1 MTRSAT
7 RTARLFAPL
16 ALLAAI
22 GCAHAKPTVASTTTD
37 DTTVRAPKPAQEVK
51 ATPAPVAA
59 AEPAS
64 EQLALQNLQAAV
76 DDLKNTRIFFG
87 YDDDLLTPD
96 GRTKLTTISEIL
108 AKHPKLRIRVEGNAD
123 ERGTEAYNLV
133 LGQRRADSTR
143 KYLVQ
148 LGAHE
153 DQVNTLTYGEEHPIA
168 PDHTEQ
174 AWQQNRRADVVVLP
188 LN

>member
-1 MTRSAT
+1 MKITSA
-7 RTARLFAPL
+7 L
-16 ALLAAI
+16 AVLTLAAGV
-22 GCAHAKPTVASTTTD
+22 GCAHANPTVASTTTD
-37 DTTVRAPKPAQEVK
+37 DTTRKAPVAQEVK

-64 EQLALQNLQAAV
+64 EQLAQQSLQAAV
-76 DDLKNTRIFFG
+76 DDLKGTRIFFS
-87 YDDDLLTPD
+87 YDDDLLTPE
-96 GRTKLTTISEIL
+96 GRTKLTAISSIL
-108 AKHPKLRIRVEGNAD
+108 AKHPKLHIRVEGNAD

-133 LGQRRADSTR
+133 LGQRRADATR

-153 DQVNTLTYGEEHPIA
+153 DQVNTLTYGEENPVA
-168 PDHTEQ
+168 KDHSEQ

-188 LN
+188 MN